1 MAVWPAVTVWFAG
14 WVVIEGVTRAALT
27 VRVAAVLVAE
37 PTELMTI
44 TRKVD
49 PLSALVVAGVVYV
62 GEVAPVI
69 FKEFFCH

>member
-1 MAVWPAVTVWFAG
+1 M
-14 WVVIEGVTRAALT
+14 T
-27 VRVAAVLVAE
+27 VRVAAALVAE

-62 GEVAPVI
+62 GEVAPLI